1 MAVVAVVVVELVV
14 GVFEVQLFE
23 ILESLIKE
31 VLGY

>member
-1 MAVVAVVVVELVV
+1 VAVVAVVVVELVV